1 MKAIKVDAC
10 GISCPGPIMKLKKS
24 MEELADGE
32 RLEIVA
38 TDAGFPAMPKHG
50 ARLPGTVLSQ

>member
-32 RLEIVA
+32 RLELSLRMPVS
-38 TDAGFPAMPKHG
+38 PAMPKHG